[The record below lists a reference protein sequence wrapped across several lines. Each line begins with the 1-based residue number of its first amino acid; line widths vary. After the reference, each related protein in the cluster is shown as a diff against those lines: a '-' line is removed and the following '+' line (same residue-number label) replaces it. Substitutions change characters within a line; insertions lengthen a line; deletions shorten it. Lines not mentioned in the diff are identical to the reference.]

1 MGEIN
6 SGTAKGQ
13 QKLGYLVEAESDLS
27 VGKDQCFV
35 RRKYRT
41 MCPCTTSVL
50 LTQPSAFEFLVLHI
64 LNYQILC

>member
-41 MCPCTTSVL
+41 M
-50 LTQPSAFEFLVLHI
+50 
-64 LNYQILC
+64 